1 MNSELREREKELQQ
15 QPLPISHSSAILVHL
30 MSCWWYK
37 AYCTFRLLC
46 YILSI
51 CSPSFLQ
58 FSHYPPLRHKNR
70 FSRFSHICIF
80 SSIRYTLI
88 RLLNICLS
96 QCINTA
102 TYMYD
107 MYRHLYYIILSISAA
122 VCIVCLTW
130 MQLHHTV
137 PYHTHFW
144 RFCRLYLNCG
154 CICICTILLVA
165 VKRETGFEKLIV
177 VFPVW
182 FELNWMQ
189 HQKQQ
194 TTEWK
199 NTKTPKYLKTY
210 FVIMYAFSS
219 MKTVQTVF
227 PPILFAFTIHGSL
240 LFHIKRLR
248 KTKRWKTNREKDV

>member
-1 MNSELREREKELQQ
+1 MLMIQSILYFSPAVLYS
-15 QPLPISHSSAILVHL
+15 LDLFTLILAILTLSAIETQKPIFSIFTYMHIFEYTLYSNTIAQH
-30 MSCWWYK
+30 MFKSMYK
-37 AYCTFRLLC
+37 YC
-46 YILSI
+46 YIYV
-51 CSPSFLQ
+51 CV
-58 FSHYPPLRHKNR
+58 YV
-70 FSRFSHICIF
+70 
-80 SSIRYTLI
+80 YTLI
-88 RLLNICLS
+88 
-96 QCINTA
+96 
-102 TYMYD
+102 
-107 MYRHLYYIILSISAA
+107 LYYSICISAA

-210 FVIMYAFSS
+210 FVIMYAILNENCTNCFSS
-219 MKTVQTVF
+219 HLVC
-227 PPILFAFTIHGSL
+227 
-240 LFHIKRLR
+240 FHNSWLALIPYQKIA
-248 KTKRWKTNREKDV
+248 KNQEMEDK